1 MTLNIFDGAVGGGFE
16 RCPQRNSQL
25 SRSWPHLVV
34 ADSAGAEPL
43 WCRICRELWHGTAPL
58 HLNPK
63 KFTVEAI
70 DGQLDRVKLQ
80 PSFASVTMIIR
91 EFGVRHGRKVLAAPL
106 RRGQQC
112 LRSLSTET
120 SGTPVA
126 TADPAVEAAIQ
137 SNPENPT
144 VPSLFARAAKPT
156 RRRPVVPDTTKA
168 DWETAQQLKRDLN
181 KVGAQVE
188 HRYSPFDVFRN
199 PPGPKDVT
207 LELLMASQ
215 AHMGHHASVW
225 NPANAR
231 YIYGIRQGIHIIS
244 LEQTAAHLRR
254 AARVVE
260 EVAYHGGLILF
271 VGTRPGQTQIV
282 TQAAR
287 LAKAC
292 HLFTKWT
299 PGTITNS
306 DKILPGI
313 PVEIVNEFDQPIQGF
328 NQHLMDRRAL
338 VPDLVVCLNPLENF
352 TMLRECSQAN
362 VPTIGIVDTNTEP
375 TWVTY
380 AIPAN
385 DDSLR
390 CLAVIGSVLG
400 RAGEAGQ
407 KRRMED
413 AKNGKVTWDTPSEIK
428 QFMDIQKKRGE
439 WSKRA
444 AAEEAAA
451 KGEGLGGNQ
460 PGPSA
465 PKSEAMDEVMA
476 ELQMEVDAAEA
487 DDVSPQLRK
496 MSRRTE

>member
-1 MTLNIFDGAVGGGFE
+1 
-16 RCPQRNSQL
+16 
-25 SRSWPHLVV
+25 
-34 ADSAGAEPL
+34 
-43 WCRICRELWHGTAPL
+43 
-58 HLNPK
+58 
-63 KFTVEAI
+63 
-70 DGQLDRVKLQ
+70 
-80 PSFASVTMIIR
+80 MIIR
-91 EFGVRHGRKVLAAPL
+91 EFGVRHGRKVLAAAAPL
-106 RRGQQC
+106 RRGQQQC
-112 LRSLSTET
+112 LRALSTET

-126 TADPAVEAAIQ
+126 TADPAVEAALQ
-137 SNPENPT
+137 TNPENPSP
-144 VPSLFARAAKPT
+144 VPSLFARVAKPT
-156 RRRPVVPDTTKA
+156 RRRPVAPDTTKQ
-168 DWETAQQLKRDLN
+168 DWETAQQLRRNLMP
-181 KVGAQVE
+181 VGTKVE
-188 HRYSPFDVFRN
+188 HRYSPNDVFRN

-231 YIYGIRQGIHIIS
+231 YIFGIREGIHIIS

-313 PVEIVNEFDQPIQGF
+313 PVEIVDELDRPVGPAF

-362 VPTIGIVDTNTEP
+362 VPTIGIIDTNTEP

-400 RAGEAGQ
+400 RAGEQGQ

-413 AKNGKVTWDTPSEIK
+413 AKNGKVTWETPSEIK
-428 QFMDIQKKRGE
+428 QFMEIQQKRAR

-444 AAEEAAA
+444 AEEEAAA
-451 KGEGLGGNQ
+451 TSGGG
-460 PGPSA
+460 GPNGQSSTTP
-465 PKSEAMDEVMA
+465 PKSSDRSYGRTPSTNRDGTPIFHADEALA
-476 ELQMEVDAAEA
+476 ELQMEVDLVNAEE
-487 DDVSPQLRK
+487 DVSPQLRNTP
-496 MSRRTE
+496 RRGD